1 MADLSSF
8 SATPN
13 KRFSAAFVDFL
24 IVGVVTIMVHA
35 LGDLLGRRMDF
46 EVVLAVVYFAYHAGF
61 LYVWAGQSPGRRTF
75 DISVISAAGSDLQPW
90 QAVVRSF
97 ARPALVAAISIPIER
112 TMRTDIALQTISVV
126 IALEFALLI
135 YLKSRRT
142 AADLIAGTLVVNT
155 PPPQPHRAPAV
166 PMYSASDAEFGLTPL
181 PPDDGRKP
189 PPPIT
194 KWRALYKS
202 AS

>member
-24 IVGVVTIMVHA
+24 IVGVVAIMTNA
-35 LGDLLGRRMDF
+35 IADALGRRLDF
-46 EVVLAVVYFAYHAGF
+46 ELVLAVVYFTYHAGF
-61 LYVWAGQSPGRRTF
+61 LYAWSGQSPGRRTF
-75 DISVISAAGSDLQPW
+75 DISVVSAAGSDLQPW

-97 ARPALVAAISIPIER
+97 ARPALIAAISVPIAR
-112 TMRTDIALQTISVV
+112 TTRMDTVVQTISVV
-126 IALEFALLI
+126 IALEFALLL
-135 YLKSRRT
+135 YVTSRRT
-142 AADLIAGTLVVNT
+142 AADFIAGTLVVNT

-166 PMYSASDAEFGLTPL
+166 PMYSASDAEFGLTPQ
-181 PPDDGRKP
+181 PDDEPKP

-194 KWRALYKS
+194 RSSWNA
-202 AS
+202 

>member
-1 MADLSSF
+1 VADLSSF

-24 IVGVVTIMVHA
+24 IVGFVAVMVHS
-35 LGDLLGRRMDF
+35 LGDFLGRRLDF
-46 EVVLAVVYFAYHAGF
+46 DVVLAVVFFVYHAGF
-61 LYVWAGQSPGRRTF
+61 LYAWAGQSPGRRTF

-90 QAVVRSF
+90 QAVLRSF

-112 TMRTDIALQTISVV
+112 TMRTDIALQTVSVV

-142 AADLIAGTLVVNT
+142 AADLLAGTLVVNT

-181 PPDDGRKP
+181 PPDDGSKP

-194 KWRALYKS
+194 R
-202 AS
+202 